1 MMHCGLL
8 VVAELD
14 VQQKELEVLEW
25 SSLVQT
31 RMVMHE

>member
-8 VVAELD
+8 VVAELG